1 MNTLEKI
8 LKIKILRPITLPII
22 GFFMVLYIIA
32 DYVFN
37 IEE

>member
-1 MNTLEKI
+1 MKI
-8 LKIKILRPITLPII
+8 INKIADIKILRPIII
-22 GFFMVLYIIA
+22 PLIAFFGFIYIIA

>member
-1 MNTLEKI
+1 MNTLDKI
-8 LKIKILRPITLPII
+8 TSIKILRPITLPII
-22 GFFMVLYIIA
+22 GACMVLYIIA